1 MRRIRRRN
9 IRYPSPFDDSKL
21 MKVAIAVQGE
31 FILSTDN
38 HLLEMTSIR
47 FNDRMLEI
55 IETNKY
61 VKTRCPSFS
70 TNQDN

>member
-9 IRYPSPFDDSKL
+9 IRYPSHFDDNKFV
-21 MKVAIAVQGE
+21 KVAITVQGE
-31 FILSTDN
+31 FILSIDN

-55 IETNKY
+55 IEPNKY

-70 TNQDN
+70 INQDI